1 MSAEYGMASLEVRL
15 RALMQTVGRTPNSAD
30 ALADGLE
37 TELFAAAAAAAAAL
51 REAVH
56 IEMV

>member
-37 TELFAAAAAAAAAL
+37 TELFAAAAR